1 MLYHCAFTSSI
12 GFYGPCIGSVSISET
27 DRDIIARVHLIR
39 LDELNVT
46 HKNIFVFDRDSH
58 SHPFGHWF
66 ACEFRYPDDF
76 LLVENVGVLLRYT
89 VFCYSNLYRFVE
101 MAIISNSGSDNSF

>member
-46 HKNIFVFDRDSH
+46 HIYIH
-58 SHPFGHWF
+58 
-66 ACEFRYPDDF
+66 
-76 LLVENVGVLLRYT
+76 
-89 VFCYSNLYRFVE
+89 
-101 MAIISNSGSDNSF
+101 I